1 MGNTGLAEDPLAF
14 IKGNHGSMRHQ
25 QRRLIYLSKKVEDGD
40 DIGAQAKS
48 KKGDPRNKFPGRVKK
63 II

>member
-14 IKGNHGSMRHQ
+14 IKSNHGSMRHQ
-25 QRRLIYLSKKVEDGD
+25 QRRQIYLAKKAKEED
-40 DIGAQAKS
+40 DIGTQAKS
-48 KKGDPRNKFPGRVKK
+48 KRRVPRSKFAGRVKK